1 MIRNTELS
9 YGSVAKCLHWL
20 TALLILVAY
29 ILVLYLEYVLH
40 GEGPMRSPVIRLH
53 KAIGASILVFIV
65 LRIWWRATNPNPKL
79 PDSMPKWQV
88 TVSHMTHFS
97 LYALL
102 VAMPISGYLGNGNGV
117 SIGLFAIPGFAKTAI
132 GAWTLNLLGLTFE
145 QWEVPFDFF
154 HKNIVGPFVLWV
166 IITAHA
172 GAAIYHHYVEKDD
185 VLKRML
191 PEKRDRPLL

>member
-20 TALLILVAY
+20 TVLLI
-29 ILVLYLEYVLH
+29 
-40 GEGPMRSPVIRLH
+40 
-53 KAIGASILVFIV
+53 
-65 LRIWWRATNPNPKL
+65 
-79 PDSMPKWQV
+79 
-88 TVSHMTHFS
+88 
-97 LYALL
+97 L

-117 SIGLFAIPGFAKTAI
+117 SFGLFAIPGFAKTAI

-154 HKNIVGPFVLWV
+154 HKNIVGPFVLWE

-191 PEKRDRPLL
+191 PEKRDRPIL